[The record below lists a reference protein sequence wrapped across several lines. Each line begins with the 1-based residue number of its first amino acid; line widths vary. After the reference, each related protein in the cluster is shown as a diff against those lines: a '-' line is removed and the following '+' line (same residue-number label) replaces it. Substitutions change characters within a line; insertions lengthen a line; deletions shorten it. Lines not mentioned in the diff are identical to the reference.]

1 MSLYNSK
8 IAAIFNNC
16 GILPFPP
23 LHFLI
28 SVILLIEIQISNMHN
43 IILNSKGVFAKLKT
57 RWIDTPSSAFFFH
70 GLFTDEKTKRILSRI
85 DASRLIFQSTVSFQP
100 AWMQKNKLVWGP
112 TSDPLVFCTQEVKT
126 SEIIGRTLN
135 SEVFSG
141 NFRGTAVNHLKSL
154 CAISHGK

>member
-100 AWMQKNKLVWGP
+100 AWMQKKQAGLG
-112 TSDPLVFCTQEVKT
+112 SDFRPACFLHPRGKNQRNHRTNPKFRSVLRKFSRDCRK
-126 SEIIGRTLN
+126 SFEITMRNL
-135 SEVFSG
+135 SW
-141 NFRGTAVNHLKSL
+141 
-154 CAISHGK
+154 